1 MSRSTS
7 RTETRSRLLAI
18 VPPSG
23 PSDVKVS
30 SPREPPQKD
39 LRRTR
44 IAVLV
49 AEPRPKTKRRQGLFL
64 GAAGIALLFI
74 PAAVLAAAP
83 GVPSLYAILPMAAGI
98 ILLVA
103 GFLALP
109 GSLANVLRPKP

>member
-1 MSRSTS
+1 
-7 RTETRSRLLAI
+7 
-18 VPPSG
+18 
-23 PSDVKVS
+23 
-30 SPREPPQKD
+30 
-39 LRRTR
+39 
-44 IAVLV
+44 V